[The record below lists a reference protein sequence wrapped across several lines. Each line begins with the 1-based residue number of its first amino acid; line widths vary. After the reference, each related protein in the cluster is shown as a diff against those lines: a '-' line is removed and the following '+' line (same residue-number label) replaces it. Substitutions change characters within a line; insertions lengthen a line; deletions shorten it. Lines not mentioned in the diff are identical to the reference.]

1 MNNES
6 HSTPK
11 WDERS
16 QQLFQK
22 ELNQENP
29 PKKHIN
35 AFIPEVKDSISNS
48 KGNLEHA
55 PSKDQI
61 KVMPISTINEPTVSN
76 PKVILLIIWI

>member
-29 PKKHIN
+29 SKKHIN
-35 AFIPEVKDSISNS
+35 AFISEVKDSISNS

-61 KVMPISTINEPTVSN
+61 KVMPISMINEPTVSN

>member
-11 WDERS
+11 WDERNH
-16 QQLFQK
+16 QLFQK

-29 PKKHIN
+29 PKKQVN
-35 AFIPEVKDSISNS
+35 AFIPDMKDLISNP
-48 KGNLEHA
+48 KGNLEHS

-61 KVMPISTINEPTVSN
+61 KALSISMNNELIVSN
-76 PKVILLIIWI
+76 PKVILLIKLI